1 MEVRNRFK
9 GLNLIECLMNY
20 GQRFM
25 TLYRRQGSRPFPRK
39 RNAKKRKKI
48 AEERREAKGKGQ
60 KEIYANLKAEL
71 QRIATRDSLLIAR
84 KPPQRSVQRNRGKQ

>member
-1 MEVRNRFK
+1 
-9 GLNLIECLMNY
+9 MNY

-71 QRIATRDSLLIAR
+71 QRI
-84 KPPQRSVQRNRGKQ
+84 

>member
-1 MEVRNRFK
+1 MPNELWTEVHDIIQETRIK
-9 GLNLIECLMNY
+9 TI
-20 GQRFM
+20 
-25 TLYRRQGSRPFPRK
+25 P
-39 RNAKKRKKI
+39 KKKKCKKKKKI

-84 KPPQRSVQRNRGKQ
+84 KPPQRSVQRYRGKQ